1 MNKTE
6 FLAEV
11 KARANKAAEAEFT
24 NKEVKAIVEAALE
37 VMKEA
42 MSQKDKD
49 LQIIGFASM
58 GTKLVPERKGLNP
71 MTKEPLTIPAHYAPA
86 LKISSAVKAEAAK
99 IELPKPK
106 KTTKKKKA
114 AK

>member
-11 KARANKAAEAEFT
+11 KMRANKAAEAQYT

-42 MSQKDKD
+42 MTQKDKD
-49 LQIIGFASM
+49 LQLIGFASM
-58 GTKLVPERKGLNP
+58 GTKLVPERAGRNVRTGKA
-71 MTKEPLTIPAHYAPA
+71 LTIPAHYSPVV
-86 LKISSAVKAEAAK
+86 KVSSAVKAEAAK
-99 IELPKPK
+99 IEIPKPK
-106 KTTKKKKA
+106 KTKAKKA
-114 AK
+114 KK